1 MESPQHLAGR
11 RGLPEWSAL
20 GGVAFVV
27 LFIIGLYFM
36 FNGEPDLS
44 APPAEVIEYFGD
56 SGNRDQV
63 NVGWL
68 FAGLGL
74 IFFLF
79 FVASL
84 RQTVSRFDGDGIL
97 GTLTAL
103 GGGIYAALALSA
115 VALETAIRTMSDD
128 TYQNQVYPELI
139 HAAGDAGYVIHATGG
154 AALGVMILAASIA
167 FIRSGV
173 VPKWAGWLG
182 VVAALAALATIIFLP
197 AFLWLTWIVVV
208 SVVLFV
214 KGSGATAPP
223 ASASS

>member
-1 MESPQHLAGR
+1 MESPQHAAGR
-11 RGLPEWSAL
+11 RGLSEWSAL
-20 GGVAFVV
+20 GGVAFVA
-27 LFIIGLYFM
+27 LFIIGLFFM

-44 APPAEVIEYFGD
+44 SSPDKVIEYFGD
-56 SGNRDQV
+56 SGNRNQV
-63 NVGWL
+63 NFGWL

-74 IFFLF
+74 VFFLF

-84 RQTVSRFDGDGIL
+84 RQTVSRFDRDGIL

-115 VALETAIRTMSDD
+115 VALESAIRTMSDD

-139 HAAGDAGYVIHATGG
+139 HAAGDVGYVMHATGG

-182 VVAALAALATIIFLP
+182 VVAALAALATIMFVT
-197 AFLWLTWIVVV
+197 AFVWMAWIVVV
-208 SVVLFV
+208 GIVLFW
-214 KGSGATAPP
+214 KGGGATTPP